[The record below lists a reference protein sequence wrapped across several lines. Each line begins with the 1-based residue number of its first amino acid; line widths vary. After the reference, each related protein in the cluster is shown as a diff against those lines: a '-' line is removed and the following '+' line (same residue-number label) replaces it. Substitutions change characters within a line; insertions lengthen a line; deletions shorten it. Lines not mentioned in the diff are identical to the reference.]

1 MAPNRSTWRRS
12 ASYLVSSIHLKSILY
27 VLAGGYAAGL
37 FAWELVHRDRLASY
51 VFTNQIAPDARA
63 HVLPLGL
70 PMLIAVA
77 IWLGASALVSVA
89 AGRRLERTLDQGSGL
104 FLALSLLAFIPL
116 LAVDRLET
124 KQPLLILGAIAA
136 MAAIA
141 WAAAQQV
148 VGDAS
153 GEPAV
158 KSPALSNVSGPHA
171 RDLGANRAGLIAT
184 VLLALGYTVY
194 MSLLTIARHNAFMT
208 HSFDL
213 GIHDQAMYTLLHLG
227 YMRSTQ
233 YGAEVINYIGDH
245 FSPIFYLLAPLYAIH
260 QDARTLL
267 VLQSLALGLGA
278 IPVFLLAH
286 DKTKSPGLGLALAI
300 SYLLYPALHGVNT
313 FDFHQIALVV
323 PLLLFSLYFLESG
336 EPSTGRRGKKD
347 WAFLVTLALALM
359 VKEEVAL
366 TIAAIG
372 LYVLFLKK
380 RRRLGAVLVG
390 VGLAYFL
397 VVTQVVMPALGGTPQ
412 VNRFAGMIAPGS
424 EGLPGVIKTLAT
436 NPFFTLYFIF
446 SNPERMAY
454 IVQMLLPVLFLPLL
468 GGAAWIMAVPAVSV
482 ALLTAAETQYSIA
495 YHYSAIIIPCVFFL
509 AILGITKLKARPGH
523 RAGVAAG
530 LLMAGLAMNYSYGW
544 IFSKNSQALPA
555 RNPHAAQVEACLQGI
570 PRGASASAMSDLV
583 PHLSARETIYLFPIV
598 NGADYIVF
606 DSDPRANF
614 WPFEG
619 PSARLDAI
627 SSLIPYVKTGEYG
640 LHENQDGCVLLKRG
654 ADTSQ
659 NSEAVKTL
667 LSAKYEAETLRT
679 DFASQDLR
687 DDRASEGMAR
697 VARPSIP
704 REEGKNALTFGP
716 YMPLFPGK
724 YAVSFRLRLDGKVP
738 DGPVATVDVFSNAA
752 GGELAGRD
760 ISAADF
766 KAGGAYQDFPVEVEI
781 RDLLPDLEFRVIY
794 KGVGDLWADVI
805 QITPISVATPTEAP

>member
-1 MAPNRSTWRRS
+1 VQLVGDGMRGPAPPLGSPARENAPGPRARDF
-12 ASYLVSSIHLKSILY
+12 
-27 VLAGGYAAGL
+27 AAG
-37 FAWELVHRDRLASY
+37 
-51 VFTNQIAPDARA
+51 
-63 HVLPLGL
+63 
-70 PMLIAVA
+70 
-77 IWLGASALVSVA
+77 
-89 AGRRLERTLDQGSGL
+89 
-104 FLALSLLAFIPL
+104 
-116 LAVDRLET
+116 
-124 KQPLLILGAIAA
+124 
-136 MAAIA
+136 
-141 WAAAQQV
+141 
-148 VGDAS
+148 
-153 GEPAV
+153 
-158 KSPALSNVSGPHA
+158 
-171 RDLGANRAGLIAT
+171 RAGLIAT
-184 VLLALGYTVY
+184 VLLALGYAVY

-233 YGAEVINYIGDH
+233 YGAEAINYIGDH

-286 DKTKSPGLGLALAI
+286 DKTKSPGLGVTLAA

-336 EPSTGRRGKKD
+336 RDR
-347 WAFLVTLALALM
+347 AFLVTLALALM

-366 TIAAIG
+366 TVAAIG
-372 LYVLFLKK
+372 LYVFFLKE
-380 RRRLGAVLVG
+380 RHRLGALLVG

-397 VVTQVVMPALGGTPQ
+397 VVTQVVMPSLGGTPQ

-424 EGLPGVIKTLAT
+424 EALSGVLKTLAT
-436 NPFFTLYFIF
+436 NPFFTAFFIF
-446 SNPERMAY
+446 SNPERMLY

-468 GGAAWIMAVPAVSV
+468 GGAAWIMAVPAISV

-495 YHYSAIIIPCVFFL
+495 YHYSAIIIPFVFFL
-509 AILGITKLKARPGH
+509 AILGITKLQESTLYLKARPGS
-523 RAGVAAG
+523 RAGLAAG
-530 LLMAGLAMNYSYGW
+530 LLVAGLAMNYSYGW
-544 IFSKNSQALPA
+544 IFSKNSQAVPV
-555 RNPHAAQVEACLQGI
+555 RNPHASRVEACLKGI

-619 PSARLDAI
+619 SNARLDAI
-627 SSLIPYVKTGEYG
+627 SSLIPYLTTGEYG
-640 LHENQDGCVLLKRG
+640 LAGAGGAVALQDGCVLLKGG
-654 ADTSQ
+654 ADTSR
-659 NSEAVKTL
+659 NDEAVKAL

-679 DFASQDLR
+679 DFASQNLQ

-697 VARPSIP
+697 VATPDIP

-716 YMPLFPGK
+716 YSPLFPGK
-724 YAVSFRLRLDGKVP
+724 YAVNFRLRLAAHGKVP

-752 GGELAGRD
+752 GGALAGRD
-760 ISAADF
+760 ISASDF
-766 KAGGAYQDFPVEVEI
+766 TAEGVYQDFPIEVEI

-805 QITPISVATPTEAP
+805 QVTPISVATPAEAR